1 LVSERGEAIV
11 RIFIGIVSGILLH
24 IWEIVVAILAIFHW
38 IYVILTG
45 ERHAGLAKFSNQ
57 YCTQDYK
64 FNRYMTFVTNERPFP
79 FNGTGKDVLPVSIKK
94 K

>member
-1 LVSERGEAIV
+1 MSEREEAII
-11 RIFIGIVSGILLH
+11 RIFVGIVSGILLE
-24 IWEIVVAILAIFHW
+24 IWKFVVAILAIFHW

-57 YCTQDYK
+57 YCTQKYK

-79 FNGTGKDVLPVSIKK
+79 FNGSGKDVLPVVMKK